1 MSQNGSVVIREDR
14 RSVQMVT
21 VRHICKRGCHRD
33 FKASSGADR
42 ANAGRANDAHVF
54 DAGRAWHIG
63 RVRAVT
69 RRSCELMRG
78 ATTYA
83 GSFGGRTHELFSPV
97 NNFFVFGRL
106 AIWLDLAQR
115 EKSEFLK
122 NSGISDRS
130 RSNAHDRTVQRYN
143 KRLSAL
149 YTRSLRGSA
158 VAFMTGQ
165 AISFM
170 VPRALDLP
178 RKGQIQQ
185 AGINTTAI

>member
-1 MSQNGSVVIREDR
+1 
-14 RSVQMVT
+14 
-21 VRHICKRGCHRD
+21 
-33 FKASSGADR
+33 
-42 ANAGRANDAHVF
+42 
-54 DAGRAWHIG
+54 
-63 RVRAVT
+63 
-69 RRSCELMRG
+69 L
-78 ATTYA
+78 
-83 GSFGGRTHELFSPV
+83 FGGRTHELFSPV

-115 EKSEFLK
+115 DKSEFLK